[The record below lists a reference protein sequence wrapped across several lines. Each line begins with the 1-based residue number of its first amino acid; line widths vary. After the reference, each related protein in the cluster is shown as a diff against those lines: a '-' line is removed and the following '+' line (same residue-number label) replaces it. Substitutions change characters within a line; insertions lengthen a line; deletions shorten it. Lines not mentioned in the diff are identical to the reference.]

1 MNMLKLNKIIY
12 FWIKSMQTLL
22 FYWHL

>member
-1 MNMLKLNKIIY
+1 MLKLNKIIY